1 LKIRVSWQRVTFKK
15 NSHQVYEAMMGRLGL
30 LLISLILVSLT
41 LAFNAQ
47 AQGAKHFGLN
57 TTLRTFGEDIKDV
70 EELGVGTIRVPLQW
84 QLIRIRPGKFDW
96 STIDRLLKATQMRQ
110 IDVLFTLRSIYS
122 GGKKKYLSERRGYV
136 SSSAPVDVKQ
146 WVHFVEALATRYR
159 GQGVHYEIENE
170 VNGEIF
176 WTGTL
181 EEYLELLKVSYNAIK
196 QADPQAKVLPS
207 AMGCGIVHNF
217 QLDSA
222 KQEMWKRH
230 DHWLQSILSTRM
242 FDVVSIHD
250 YYFPSDI
257 VANGL
262 TFHSYLEH
270 IRDLMKKSGLG
281 DRPVWI
287 TETGYVSSPAD
298 ASGRMDN
305 GSPEK
310 QAKWLAEAYRQAFEF
325 GVERIYWLLPR
336 DRNEP
341 YFGSM
346 GLADAKCNPRLAWNT
361 LQQFIKVREG
371 K

>member
-1 LKIRVSWQRVTFKK
+1 
-15 NSHQVYEAMMGRLGL
+15 MGRLGFF
-30 LLISLILVSLT
+30 LISLILVSLA
-41 LAFNAQ
+41 LAFNVQ
-47 AQGAKHFGLN
+47 AQETRRLGLN
-57 TTLRTFGEDIKDV
+57 TTLRTFGEDIKYV

-84 QLIRIRPGKFDW
+84 QLIRIEPGEYDW
-96 STIDRLLKATQMRQ
+96 STVDRLSKAAQMSQ
-110 IDVLFTLRSIYS
+110 IDVLFTLRAIYAGS
-122 GGKKKYLSERRGYV
+122 RKKHLSKRRGYLR
-136 SSSAPVDVKQ
+136 SSAPVDIKQ
-146 WVHFVEALATRYR
+146 WGHFVETLATRYR

-170 VNGEIF
+170 VNGESL
-176 WTGTL
+176 WTGTV
-181 EEYLELLKVSYNAIK
+181 EQYLELLKVSYDAIK
-196 QADPQAKVLPS
+196 RADPQAKVLSS
-207 AMGCGIVHNF
+207 AMGCGIVRNF
-217 QLDSA
+217 QLDSERR
-222 KQEMWKRH
+222 EMWRRH
-230 DHWLQSILSTRM
+230 DRWLQSILSTRT

-270 IRDLMKKSGLG
+270 IRDLMKKSGRE

-310 QAKWLAEAYRQAFEF
+310 QAKWLVEAYRQAFEF

-336 DRNEP
+336 DRNES

-346 GLADAKCNPRLAWNT
+346 GLADAKGNPRPAWNAMR
-361 LQQFIKVREG
+361 QFVKAREG